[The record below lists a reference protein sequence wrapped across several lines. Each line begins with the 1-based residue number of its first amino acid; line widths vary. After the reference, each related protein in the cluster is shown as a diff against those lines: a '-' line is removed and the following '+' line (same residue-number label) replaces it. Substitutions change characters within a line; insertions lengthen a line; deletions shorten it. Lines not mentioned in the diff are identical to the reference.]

1 MSFPAEQ
8 KHFRAKIVC
17 DETPRHAAVV
27 HILSPRH
34 LFERNIQ
41 KSIRNTHNLIF

>member
-17 DETPRHAAVV
+17 DETPRHAKVV
-27 HILSPRH
+27 HILLPGH
-34 LFERNIQ
+34 LLERNIQ
-41 KSIRNTHNLIF
+41 NSVRNTHNLIF